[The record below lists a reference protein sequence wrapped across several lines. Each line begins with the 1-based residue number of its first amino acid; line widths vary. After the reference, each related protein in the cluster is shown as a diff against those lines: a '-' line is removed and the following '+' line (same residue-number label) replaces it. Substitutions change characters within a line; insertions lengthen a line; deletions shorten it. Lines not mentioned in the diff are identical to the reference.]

1 MSTQY
6 LEPYLEPHQTR
17 DHEPDAYE
25 NLLGDAIERCYAAGI
40 HDLDG
45 LVARLNEA
53 CVPTPGGVPWSVE
66 LFTSE
71 MKRLGA

>member
-1 MSTQY
+1 MQLQHLY
-6 LEPYLEPHQTR
+6 LNPHQTR
-17 DHEPDAYE
+17 EREPDAYE

-45 LVARLNEA
+45 LVARLNEN
-53 CVPTPGGVPWSVE
+53 CVPAPAGQTWTPE
-66 LFTSE
+66 LFKQE

>member
-1 MSTQY
+1 MQPQ
-6 LEPYLEPHQTR
+6 PYLNPYQTR

-45 LVARLNEA
+45 LVAQLNEM
-53 CVPTPGGVPWSVE
+53 CVPSPGGKPWTAD
-66 LFTSE
+66 LFCAE
-71 MKRLGA
+71 MRRLGA